1 MNFRKK
7 KILVTGA
14 SGFVARNIAASMNTE
29 EFRLYGL
36 SRHPRKDEIWEHS
49 YPIDIT
55 KPFSLREHF
64 DAVIHLAAFNR
75 THIGAGESYQQYY
88 DVNVKGTEHVAA
100 GCSYDKFIFM
110 STASLYRKTGGVA
123 DETAEIE
130 AKGYYARSK
139 EEAEQICGQIIP
151 EEKRVILRSVNVAG
165 PGQGR
170 VALLPVLF
178 HNARKG
184 EALNIFVPE
193 NRIMQFVHVT
203 DLARIL
209 ERIIRMDR
217 SGVYNATGTEAV
229 EIRQL
234 AEKVL
239 ELCRSSSKLLTSGEF
254 EKTVTICGE
263 KLRGETGWE
272 PKMPLESILEEQMK
286 ETDI

>member
-1 MNFRKK
+1 MTNLSSCPPRPFTEKRAELPTRLRKLRQK
-7 KILVTGA
+7 VITPGQRKRRNR
-14 SGFVARNIAASMNTE
+14 SG
-29 EFRLYGL
+29 
-36 SRHPRKDEIWEHS
+36 
-49 YPIDIT
+49 
-55 KPFSLREHF
+55 
-64 DAVIHLAAFNR
+64 
-75 THIGAGESYQQYY
+75 
-88 DVNVKGTEHVAA
+88 
-100 GCSYDKFIFM
+100 
-110 STASLYRKTGGVA
+110 
-123 DETAEIE
+123 
-130 AKGYYARSK
+130 
-139 EEAEQICGQIIP
+139 GQIIP

-217 SGVYNATGTEAV
+217 SGVYNATGTEAI

-263 KLRGETGWE
+263 KLRGETGMGAE
-272 PKMPLESILEEQMK
+272 NAAGIDTGRTNEGDRYMK
-286 ETDI
+286 KVLVIASHFDR